1 MKKRLLLLSAL
12 LLAACSAGEAPR
24 VVAPTAV
31 EPAYTDFGA
40 LRVRYNA
47 LPTQSL
53 NEQMAARYGVPRDAN
68 LALVMVGLRQL
79 RGGEETGIEGQARA
93 TAIDLQGERIPIAL
107 KPVKTGDG
115 YTDHIGTFAIS
126 PRNHYRIE
134 ISVEAQGR
142 RETVSFQREF

>member
-1 MKKRLLLLSAL
+1 MIRKLLLSATF

-24 VVAPTAV
+24 IVAPTAS
-31 EPAYTDFGA
+31 EPAYTDFGT

-53 NEQMAARYGVPRDAN
+53 NEQTAKRYGVPRDAG
-68 LALVMVGLRQL
+68 LALVVVGLRQL
-79 RGGEETGIEGQARA
+79 RGAEEIGIDGQARA
-93 TAIDLQGERIPIAL
+93 TAIDLQGERTAIAL
-107 KPVKTGDG
+107 KPAKTGNR

-134 ISVEAQGR
+134 VAVEAQGQRETASFR
-142 RETVSFQREF
+142 REF